1 MRGLRTRGARLA
13 ALAAVAIVL
22 PACGYSLSGKGNNL
36 PATIRVIGVPL
47 FVNNSSVPDVEVVLT
62 DAVRTEFQSHSHYKT
77 VPEAEGADA
86 VFTAII
92 RSVTL
97 TPANINTATRQV
109 SRYKATVTVEVLFKD
124 KDGKILYQNRAAQ
137 YFEEYDVTT
146 STQANDPSAFFGQD
160 RAALQRLAKNFAQSV
175 VTSILEAF

>member
-1 MRGLRTRGARLA
+1 MSVLRARWVRFA
-13 ALAAVAIVL
+13 ALATVALVL
-22 PACGYSLSGKGNNL
+22 PGCGYALSGKGNNL
-36 PATIRVIGVPL
+36 PAPIHVIGVPL
-47 FVNNSSVPDVEVVLT
+47 FVNSSTVPEVEVVLT

-86 VFTAII
+86 VFTATI

-97 TPANINTATRQV
+97 TPTNINTATRQV
-109 SRYKATVTVEVLFKD
+109 LRYRATVTVEVLFKD
-124 KDGKILYQNRAAQ
+124 KDGKTLYQNRAAQ

-146 STQANDPSAFFGQD
+146 STTTNDPSAFFGQD
-160 RAALQRLAKNFAQSV
+160 RAALQRLAKNFAQSI